1 MRGYTATS
9 FAIGALMMGA
19 VALAPAAAAVP
30 MGGSAQDT
38 VEWLRSEGYDVQLDG
53 GPSQGSLS
61 QCAATG
67 VSGLRGSN
75 IDDED
80 RRIDK
85 AQLDTVYVTTS
96 CNDTV

>member
-1 MRGYTATS
+1 MDAVNLGPPTDKT
-9 FAIGALMMGA
+9 FTGTTFCAL
-19 VALAPAAAAVP
+19 
-30 MGGSAQDT
+30 S
-38 VEWLRSEGYDVQLDG
+38 LRSEGYDVQLDG

-61 QCAATG
+61 QCTATG